1 MMIPNGKKG
10 NNMRIIQ
17 LSLLLV
23 SLVLFIF
30 IAIMDESHIVTM
42 FYASVCLIG
51 AIGLWLMRANQE
63 FIDHMNEQIR
73 EERSKYD
80 RS

>member
-1 MMIPNGKKG
+1 MMIPNGKKV

-30 IAIMDESHIVTM
+30 IAIMDESHIVKM

-73 EERSKYD
+73 NNRKE
-80 RS
+80 

>member
-1 MMIPNGKKG
+1 MIPNGKKG

-17 LSLLLV
+17 LCLLL
-23 SLVLFIF
+23 SILILFIY

-51 AIGLWLMRANQE
+51 AIGLWLMRANEE

-73 EERSKYD
+73 NNRKE
-80 RS
+80 

>member
-63 FIDHMNEQIR
+63 FIDHMNEQI
-73 EERSKYD
+73 KNK
-80 RS
+80 

>member
-1 MMIPNGKKG
+1 MIPNGKKG

-51 AIGLWLMRANQE
+51 AIGLWLMRANEE

-73 EERSKYD
+73 NNRKE
-80 RS
+80 

>member
-63 FIDHMNEQIR
+63 FIDHINEQIR
-73 EERSKYD
+73 NNRKE
-80 RS
+80 

>member
-30 IAIMDESHIVTM
+30 IEIMDESHIVTM
-42 FYASVCLIG
+42 FYESLCLIG

-73 EERSKYD
+73 NNRKE
-80 RS
+80 

>member
-1 MMIPNGKKG
+1 
-10 NNMRIIQ
+10 MRIIQ
-17 LSLLLV
+17 LCLLL
-23 SLVLFIF
+23 SILILFIY

-73 EERSKYD
+73 NNRKE
-80 RS
+80 

>member
-73 EERSKYD
+73 NNRKE
-80 RS
+80 

>member
-51 AIGLWLMRANQE
+51 AIGLWLMRANEE

-73 EERSKYD
+73 NNRKE
-80 RS
+80 

>member
-1 MMIPNGKKG
+1 
-10 NNMRIIQ
+10 MRIIQ

-51 AIGLWLMRANQE
+51 AIGLWLMRASEE

-73 EERSKYD
+73 NNRKE
-80 RS
+80 